1 MSPRPRA
8 PRNLSL
14 RKFAPIFAA
23 LGDEMRLRLIAVLC
37 AGSAMSITQ
46 LTSGTDISRQ
56 AITKHPAK
64 RGERLFGASIAG
76 KLLYNPR
83 ALPIRFAGD
92 PSVGLKDYDW
102 RCKLLIYKAPVAQP
116 DRAPAF

>member
-1 MSPRPRA
+1 VRSRGWEIAARRSPA
-8 PRNLSL
+8 
-14 RKFAPIFAA
+14 
-23 LGDEMRLRLIAVLC
+23 D
-37 AGSAMSITQ
+37 
-46 LTSGTDISRQ
+46 SG
-56 AITKHPAK
+56 K
-64 RGERLFGASIAG
+64 RLFGASIAG

-102 RCKLLIYKAPVAQP
+102 RCNLLIYKAPVAQP